1 MKRTWLWCLVALLS
15 LGSASLSQAQQA
27 NEAAEKAVVALEKQW
42 MQSQKTNNPD
52 LLAPLLA
59 DKFVNTSTDGKV
71 RNKAETLAAER
82 ATKYSSAD
90 IKT

>member
-1 MKRTWLWCLVALLS
+1 MKRPWLWCVFALLS

-27 NEAAEKAVVALEKQW
+27 SSATEKAVLALENQW

-59 DKFVNTSTDGKV
+59 DKFV
-71 RNKAETLAAER
+71 ETCQ
-82 ATKYSSAD
+82 
-90 IKT
+90 